1 MIAGAIDTGGTKI
14 SGAAVDE
21 NGTILKKIRIENSGR
36 SGPFIMDAYRRIL
49 TELQKDFPLD
59 AIGIGAGGR
68 IDEKQGTVL
77 YAVGIYTDYI
87 GLPIRRLLEQEFHL
101 PTAVT
106 NDCRAALAGEQ
117 WLGAAVGCQNVTG
130 IILGTGLGGGVISR
144 GHLLPGS
151 FGGLGEIGH
160 MLLHPGGRPCTCG
173 QSGCA
178 EQYLSGTALWK
189 SYNQR
194 LGWDALHSGYE
205 FFELIGKRDKTALAI
220 LESFQKDLASLS
232 VTLANLLDP
241 ELILIGGGLA
251 DTASCWWDG
260 FLEHYHRIGN
270 LHTQN
275 QRLALAS
282 RGNDAPLLGAAHLA
296 FQALINGKI
305 SEGTKPDLSA

>member
-1 MIAGAIDTGGTKI
+1 MIAAAIDTGGTKI
-14 SGAAVDE
+14 AGAAVDE

-36 SGPFIMDAYRRIL
+36 TGPFIMDAYRQIL

-59 AIGIGAGGR
+59 AIGVGAGGR
-68 IDEKQGTVL
+68 IDEEEGRVL

-87 GLPIRRLLEQEFHL
+87 GLPIRQLLQQEFHL

-117 WLGAAVGCQNVTG
+117 WLGAAAGCQDVTG
-130 IILGTGLGGGVISR
+130 VILGTGLGGGVISR
-144 GHLLPGS
+144 GRLLPGA
-151 FGGLGEIGH
+151 FGGLGEVGH
-160 MLLHPGGRPCTCG
+160 MILHPGGRPCTCG
-173 QSGCA
+173 QNGCA

-194 LGWDALHSGYE
+194 IGWDHLHSGYD
-205 FFELIGKRDKTALAI
+205 FFTLIDQKDETALSI
-220 LESFQKDLASLS
+220 LEAFKRDLASLT

-251 DTASCWWDG
+251 DTAAYWWDG
-260 FLEHYHRIGN
+260 FLEHYHNTGN

-275 QRLALAS
+275 QKLALAS
-282 RGNDAPLLGAAHLA
+282 KGNEAPLLGAARLA
-296 FQALINGKI
+296 FNLCAPK
-305 SEGTKPDLSA
+305 T